1 MDHRRSGLCLRFP
14 RASTRNPHRP
24 QFLHSAARFWY
35 CGSPRSDGQLCPAK
49 REGSWLGR
57 MIAAEPALPAILESE
72 WPGESFEQRAR
83 ATCGLLLLLLIGA
96 KEGLLATVGSES
108 PSRDGGLRTRL
119 RKRGTRLGWRC
130 RWKPSLRRLGGD
142 MAGQGHTSNAAP
154 GWLAPGRIPIL
165 GRSCCHGFAP
175 MHPHCY

>member
-1 MDHRRSGLCLRFP
+1 MSHRRSGLCLRFP

-72 WPGESFEQRAR
+72 WPGGNFQKTRLRDWLPGLAASSPFCSSEQKKGCWPPQSCES
-83 ATCGLLLLLLIGA
+83 
-96 KEGLLATVGSES
+96 S
-108 PSRDGGLRTRL
+108 SRDGDLTAGLRRN
-119 RKRGTRLGWRC
+119 GTRLGGRC
-130 RWKPSLRRLGGD
+130 WAEAFIAPPPAVT
-142 MAGQGHTSNAAP
+142 MAGQEHTNNAVRG
-154 GWLAPGRIPIL
+154 GWPRTA
-165 GRSCCHGFAP
+165 F
-175 MHPHCY
+175 